1 MAKLSIRFKAIP
13 LRLVLTIP
21 FLLQVLAIAG
31 LIAGLS
37 YRMGRH
43 AVQDLAMELQQEV
56 SDRIEQ
62 ELTHYLEVPHQVNRI
77 NADAIRIGVL
87 DLDDLPSLERH
98 LWYQMQ
104 QFPTVSY
111 IGIGT
116 ETGYYVGAYR
126 YSETEIDLQVLPVPN
141 SPLETWIAGDKGKRQ
156 SLARTSKN
164 NYNVKER
171 PWYTSAARSKK
182 PVWSEIYTYFSE
194 PELSISANEPI
205 YSDRGDLIAVAS
217 SDLLLDDMSEFL
229 QQLKIGTSGIAFIVE
244 KNSFLV
250 ATSIEEELL
259 RESTDGR
266 DDLERISVGESTNKL
281 TREAVAQAI
290 DRFGS
295 LDNLD
300 EQKSFVITIDGERH
314 FVHSKPIF
322 DERGIDLSIFVVI
335 RELDFI
341 QQIRDVARI
350 NIILTFVF
358 VAIFIILGLITAKL
372 ISRPI
377 QRLSQA
383 TKALAEGEFNRKVE
397 MKGIAEVETLSAA
410 FNQMADRLKSSFETL
425 EERVSERTAELE
437 NEKEKSEK
445 LLLNILPKAIADRL
459 KVDRRAIAEHYS
471 DVTILF
477 ADIVGFTPLS
487 AKLSPI
493 DLVNLLNQIFSAFD
507 ELALHYDLEKIKTI
521 GDAYMVVGGLPIP
534 RDDHAEAIAN
544 MALAMQR
551 VVSQFE
557 VEGCDSFQIRIGINT
572 GPVVSGVIGLKKF
585 VYDLWGDAVN
595 VASRME
601 SSGLPGQIQVT
612 QATYERLQH
621 CYELE
626 ERGIISVKGKGEM
639 ITYWLQGKKNKAN
652 RDRLTGDS

>member
-1 MAKLSIRFKAIP
+1 MAKPSIPFKAIP

-21 FLLQVLAIAG
+21 FLVQMLAIVG
-31 LIAGLS
+31 LVAGLS

-43 AVQDLAMELQQEV
+43 AVRDLAMQLQHEV
-56 SDRIEQ
+56 SDRIEE
-62 ELTHYLEVPHQVNRI
+62 ELTHYLEAPHQVNRI
-77 NADAIRIGVL
+77 NADAIRIGIL
-87 DLDDLPSLERH
+87 DLEDRPSLERH
-98 LWYQMQ
+98 LWYQMH

-126 YSETEIDLQVLPVPN
+126 YSETEIDLQILPVPN
-141 SPLETWIAGDKGKRQ
+141 SPLETWIAGDKGTRE
-156 SLARTSKN
+156 SLARTTEN

-171 PWYTSAARSKK
+171 PWYISAVRAKK
-182 PVWSEIYTYFSE
+182 PVWSEVYTYFSE

-205 YSDRGDLIAVAS
+205 YSDRGELIAVAS
-217 SDLLLDDMSEFL
+217 SDLLLDDMSDFL
-229 QQLKIGTSGIAFIVE
+229 KQLKIGQSGIAFIVE
-244 KNSFLV
+244 KTGFLL
-250 ATSIEEELL
+250 ATSTEEELL
-259 RESTDGR
+259 IQSETSPSDFERLPAAESSNGIIREV
-266 DDLERISVGESTNKL
+266 I
-281 TREAVAQAI
+281 AQGI

-295 LDNLD
+295 LDDLHKH
-300 EQKSFVITIDGERH
+300 KSFILEINNERYFIH
-314 FVHSKPIF
+314 AKPMV
-322 DERGIDLSIFVVI
+322 DDRGIDLSIFVVI

-341 QQIRDVARI
+341 QKIRHVARI
-350 NIILTFVF
+350 NIILIFVF
-358 VAIFIILGLITAKL
+358 ITVFIVLGLITAKV

-397 MKGIAEVETLSAA
+397 IKGIAEVETLSAA
-410 FNQMADRLKSSFETL
+410 FNQMGDRLKLSFETL

-471 DVTILF
+471 EVTILF

-534 RDDHAEAIAN
+534 RDDHAEAIAD

-551 VVSQFE
+551 VVSQFD
-557 VEGCDSFQIRIGINT
+557 VEGFDSFQIRIGINT

-612 QATYERLQH
+612 QTTYEKLQH

-639 ITYWLQGKKNKAN
+639 TTYWLTSKQKSTEKK
-652 RDRLTGDS
+652 